1 MVISSPD
8 ELLSAMPNRTII
20 DKKNRHN
27 EDYCRRLVNDK
38 VLVTRVEYIPE
49 CRKTRSSKT
58 TYRKN
63 VIWDYPAVAITSY
76 DANGKYTC
84 SNYSRA
90 AYATSYNV
98 VLTKRLNSLE
108 RNKQIGDKRYKNIIG
123 HCAEPHAANQTMN
136 AYAKAKHSNMPLAGV
151 FFSLALRPRTL
162 EVIPT
167 CQNCKD
173 TFPNLR

>member
-49 CRKTRSSKT
+49 CKKTHSSKT

-76 DANGKYTC
+76 DTNGKYTC

-90 AYATSYNV
+90 AYEKSYNAI
-98 VLTKRLNSLE
+98 LANRLNNLNP
-108 RNKQIGDKRYKNIIG
+108 NKKIGDSRCGTIIG

-136 AYAKAKHSNMPLAGV
+136 SYRKDMHKNMALADV
-151 FFSLALRPRTL
+151 YFSLALRPRTM
-162 EVIPT
+162 EIVPT

-173 TFPNLR
+173 TFPNL

>member
-1 MVISSPD
+1 
-8 ELLSAMPNRTII
+8 MPNRTIV

-27 EDYCRRLVNDK
+27 EAYCQKLVNDN
-38 VLVTRVEYIPE
+38 VLVTRVEYIPV
-49 CRKTRSSKT
+49 CKKTKCSKT
-58 TYRKN
+58 SYKRN

-76 DANGKYTC
+76 DINGNYTR

-90 AYATSYNV
+90 AYDSSYNSI
-98 VLTKRLNSLE
+98 LTNRLNTLE
-108 RNKQIGDKRYKNIIG
+108 QNKYIGDVRGGNKIG

-136 AYAKAKHSNMPLAGV
+136 AYRKAKNKDLPLNGV
-151 FFSLALRPRTL
+151 YFSFALRPRTK

-173 TFPNLR
+173 IFPNL

>member
-1 MVISSPD
+1 
-8 ELLSAMPNRTII
+8 MPNKAII

-27 EDYCRRLVNDK
+27 EDFCRRLVNDK

-63 VIWDYPAVAITSY
+63 VIWDYPAVAVTSY
-76 DANGKYTC
+76 DDNGKYTC

-90 AYATSYNV
+90 AYATSYNA
-98 VLTKRLNSLE
+98 VLTSRLNSLE
-108 RNKQIGDKRYKNIIG
+108 PGKWIGIVRHGNIIG

-136 AYAKAKHSNMPLAGV
+136 AYHKAKKRVLPLSRV
-151 FFSLALRPRTL
+151 YFSLALRPRTM

-173 TFPNLR
+173 TFPNL

>member
-1 MVISSPD
+1 
-8 ELLSAMPNRTII
+8 MPNRTII

-49 CRKTRSSKT
+49 CKKTHSSKT
-58 TYRKN
+58 TYKKN

-76 DANGKYTC
+76 DTNGKYTS

-90 AYATSYNV
+90 AFATSYNA

-108 RNKQIGDKRYKNIIG
+108 KYKQIGDVRGGTIIG

-136 AYAKAKHSNMPLAGV
+136 AYHKAKHSNLPLGGV
-151 FFSLALRPRTL
+151 FFSKALRPRTM
-162 EVIPT
+162 EVRPT

-173 TFPNLR
+173 TFPNL